1 PLVAREIHK
10 AIEELTLT
18 PAPGYEQ
25 HSPSQPVWNVPYQ
38 RNPLFTGREQ
48 LLKQLRTNLTTTKS
62 AALTQAQAISGLG
75 GIGKTQTAVEYAYL
89 YREQYRDI
97 LWASAASHETLG
109 LEFVKLAGLLR
120 LPLSATAEQNTTVT
134 DV

>member
-48 LLKQLRTNLTTTKS
+48 LLKQLRTNLTTTKT
-62 AALTQAQAISGLG
+62 AALTQAQAINGLG
-75 GIGKTQTAVEYAYL
+75 GIGKTSTAVEYAY
-89 YREQYRDI
+89 RYRDQYPYI
-97 LWASAASHETLG
+97 LWVTATQNTIITDL
-109 LEFVKLAGLLR
+109 VKLADLLN
-120 LPLSATAEQNTTVT
+120 LPEKNAQDQTLIVA
-134 DV
+134 